1 MVDDSKPSQNSGNNS
16 EIQSEQRFVDY
27 AYRLLD
33 AQRAFYRGEQAKV
46 VAEMVSN
53 PSARADRDAL
63 AAHYGDNAARLES
76 VENHLVFGS
85 LEVGEKAAQ
94 AQHYHIG
101 RIGLREET
109 PTSTTHHPQD
119 LEPNLKPN
127 LEPAKPQ
134 GNGREDSSWARPSA
148 PPQT

>member
-63 AAHYGDNAARLES
+63 AAH
-76 VENHLVFGS
+76 
-85 LEVGEKAAQ
+85 
-94 AQHYHIG
+94 
-101 RIGLREET
+101 
-109 PTSTTHHPQD
+109 
-119 LEPNLKPN
+119 
-127 LEPAKPQ
+127 
-134 GNGREDSSWARPSA
+134 
-148 PPQT
+148 